1 MQGEARKGIV
11 AIFAACAIWG
21 FAPLLYHRIAEVPA
35 LEIMAHRTLWTA
47 VLLGAIAAAQGR
59 LGEAKALVTG
69 PDRGHIIAAALLI
82 GFNWGLFIWAV
93 TAGRAVEASLGYYIL
108 PLVSAVLGRVVLG
121 ERLRRAQVL
130 AIGVASLA
138 VAVLTWGLQVAPV
151 IALALA
157 VSFSAYSAVK
167 RTIAAPALITVLT
180 EVLLISPPLLA
191 VLVWAGFQ
199 GGDWGWFGRD
209 VWHSAMLM
217 LMGPISGVPLML
229 FSYGARRV
237 RLATAGLAAYLNPTL
252 QLASAVWI
260 MGEPVTVWHGV
271 ALALIWAAIALYSAA
286 AWMKERPVSAP

>member
-1 MQGEARKGIV
+1 MQGEARKGIA
-11 AIFAACAIWG
+11 AIIAACAIWG

-69 PDRGHIIAAALLI
+69 PDRGRIVAAALLI

-108 PLVSAVLGRVVLG
+108 PLVSAVLG
-121 ERLRRAQVL
+121 
-130 AIGVASLA
+130 
-138 VAVLTWGLQVAPV
+138 
-151 IALALA
+151 
-157 VSFSAYSAVK
+157 
-167 RTIAAPALITVLT
+167 
-180 EVLLISPPLLA
+180 
-191 VLVWAGFQ
+191 
-199 GGDWGWFGRD
+199 
-209 VWHSAMLM
+209 
-217 LMGPISGVPLML
+217 
-229 FSYGARRV
+229 RV